1 MKKIAKSFTW
11 TKEECARLTEGQNC
25 RDLARMAA
33 DRGVIQRASA
43 GLAKIYLKVDLDKR
57 ATQRFSNWNA
67 SALTD
72 AQIKYAALDA
82 DVSLRG

>member
-1 MKKIAKSFTW
+1 
-11 TKEECARLTEGQNC
+11 
-25 RDLARMAA
+25 MAA